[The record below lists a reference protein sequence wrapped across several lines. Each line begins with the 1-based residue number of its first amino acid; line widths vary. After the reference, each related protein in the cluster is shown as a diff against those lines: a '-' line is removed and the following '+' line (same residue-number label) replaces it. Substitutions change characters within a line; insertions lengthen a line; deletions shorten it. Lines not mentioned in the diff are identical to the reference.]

1 MFPDRELIFLRST
14 LSKSRSKLFPSK
26 TKEKEE
32 EVFDASSGPKTPI
45 LDTYKENTMVEEN
58 DDEDFGSFSYDDE
71 YYSESDLEEP
81 KREEEKKYSRL
92 ERLRRSRSRSRS
104 FSRSRSRSRSQS
116 KSRWEEE
123 AGEEENN
130 VRRGRRK
137 PSRSTTEG
145 VVKRSGNKQPIEES
159 PRGGERSKRG
169 VGSRAEEHKRYMRMG
184 KYGRGVA
191 TTDEETEE
199 RGEDFEDEEDTI
211 DRRRSRKNSRR
222 SYATDED
229 EDEDGDERRL
239 EVHQSRE
246 ELDQEDKPAMQVI
259 TIIERPSWIS
269 NLLQALKKTFSQMLS
284 RMPWMSSQADTSDI
298 SDNCSTISRWP
309 GMHIC

>member
-1 MFPDRELIFLRST
+1 MLRST

-26 TKEKEE
+26 TKEKETE
-32 EVFDASSGPKTPI
+32 GVFDPTSSGPKTPI
-45 LDTYKENTMVEEN
+45 LDTYKENTTVEEN

-81 KREEEKKYSRL
+81 KREQEEKKYSRL

-104 FSRSRSRSRSQS
+104 FSRSHSRSRSQS

-123 AGEEENN
+123 EQEEENN
-130 VRRGRRK
+130 VRRRK

-169 VGSRAEEHKRYMRMG
+169 TRAEEQKRYMRMG

-191 TTDEETEE
+191 TTDEEAEE

-211 DRRRSRKNSRR
+211 DRRRTRKNSRR

-229 EDEDGDERRL
+229 EDEDDDERRL
-239 EVHQSRE
+239 EVHESRE
-246 ELDQEDKPAMQVI
+246 ELDQEDKPAMQV
-259 TIIERPSWIS
+259 
-269 NLLQALKKTFSQMLS
+269 KKL
-284 RMPWMSSQADTSDI
+284 P
-298 SDNCSTISRWP
+298 
-309 GMHIC
+309 

>member
-1 MFPDRELIFLRST
+1 MSPDREITLPRST

-45 LDTYKENTMVEEN
+45 LDTYKENTTVEEN

-123 AGEEENN
+123 AAGEEENN
-130 VRRGRRK
+130 VRRGRK
-137 PSRSTTEG
+137 KLSRSTTEG
-145 VVKRSGNKQPIEES
+145 VVKRSSGKQPIEES

-169 VGSRAEEHKRYMRMG
+169 VSTRAEEQKRYMRMG

-259 TIIERPSWIS
+259 KLMERDLWTILDFHLVAGAEEDVQPDAEQ
-269 NLLQALKKTFSQMLS
+269 NALDVK
-284 RMPWMSSQADTSDI
+284 
-298 SDNCSTISRWP
+298 P
-309 GMHIC
+309 G

>member
-1 MFPDRELIFLRST
+1 MLRST

-26 TKEKEE
+26 TKEKEAE
-32 EVFDASSGPKTPI
+32 EIFDAGPKTPI
-45 LDTYKENTMVEEN
+45 LDTYKENTTVEEN

-71 YYSESDLEEP
+71 YYSESDLEAEP
-81 KREEEKKYSRL
+81 KRVVEEKKYSRL
-92 ERLRRSRSRSRS
+92 ERLRRSRTRSRS

-123 AGEEENN
+123 EEEAEQENN
-130 VRRGRRK
+130 VKNRGRRK
-137 PSRSTTEG
+137 PTTEG
-145 VVKRSGNKQPIEES
+145 VLKRSGLKLPIEES

-169 VGSRAEEHKRYMRMG
+169 AGTREDEQKRYMRMG

-199 RGEDFEDEEDTI
+199 RDFEDEEDTT
-211 DRRRSRKNSRR
+211 DRRRRSRKNSRR

-246 ELDQEDKPAMQVI
+246 ELDQDDKPAMQVRKSPLRRI
-259 TIIERPSWIS
+259 SRPD
-269 NLLQALKKTFSQMLS
+269 AG
-284 RMPWMSSQADTSDI
+284 
-298 SDNCSTISRWP
+298 CSTCSIRR
-309 GMHIC
+309 

>member
-1 MFPDRELIFLRST
+1 MLRST

-26 TKEKEE
+26 TKEKEAE
-32 EVFDASSGPKTPI
+32 EIFDAGPKTPI
-45 LDTYKENTMVEEN
+45 LDTYKENTTVEEN

-71 YYSESDLEEP
+71 YYSESDLEAEP
-81 KREEEKKYSRL
+81 KREVVQEEKKYSRL
-92 ERLRRSRSRSRS
+92 ERLRRSRTRSRS

-123 AGEEENN
+123 EEEEAEQENN
-130 VRRGRRK
+130 VKNRGRRK
-137 PSRSTTEG
+137 PTTEG
-145 VVKRSGNKQPIEES
+145 VVKRSGLKLPIEES

-169 VGSRAEEHKRYMRMG
+169 AGTRAEEQKRYMRMG

-199 RGEDFEDEEDTI
+199 RDFEDEEDTT
-211 DRRRSRKNSRR
+211 DRRRRSRKNSRR

-229 EDEDGDERRL
+229 EDDDGDERRL

-246 ELDQEDKPAMQVI
+246 ELDQDDKPAMQVLKLPI
-259 TIIERPSWIS
+259 LRRIS
-269 NLLQALKKTFSQMLS
+269 RLDAG
-284 RMPWMSSQADTSDI
+284 
-298 SDNCSTISRWP
+298 CSTCSTR
-309 GMHIC
+309 H

>member
-1 MFPDRELIFLRST
+1 M
-14 LSKSRSKLFPSK
+14 
-26 TKEKEE
+26 
-32 EVFDASSGPKTPI
+32 
-45 LDTYKENTMVEEN
+45 EEN

-71 YYSESDLEEP
+71 YYSESDLEAEP
-81 KREEEKKYSRL
+81 KRVVEEKKYSRL
-92 ERLRRSRSRSRS
+92 ERLRRSRTRSRS

-123 AGEEENN
+123 EEEEAEQENN
-130 VRRGRRK
+130 VKNRGRRK
-137 PSRSTTEG
+137 PTTEG
-145 VVKRSGNKQPIEES
+145 VVKRSGKLPIEES

-169 VGSRAEEHKRYMRMG
+169 AGTREDEQKRYMRMG

-199 RGEDFEDEEDTI
+199 RDFEDEEDTT
-211 DRRRSRKNSRR
+211 DRRRRSRKNSRR

-246 ELDQEDKPAMQVI
+246 ELDQDDKPAMQVKKSPLRRI
-259 TIIERPSWIS
+259 SRPD
-269 NLLQALKKTFSQMLS
+269 AG
-284 RMPWMSSQADTSDI
+284 
-298 SDNCSTISRWP
+298 CSTCSIRR
-309 GMHIC
+309 